1 MYVYIY
7 IYIDVP
13 MIIPPPRLTPRNSL
27 VRRGSKWRIP
37 VGCTWPEI
45 AILGDVSRDTVTDVN
60 SVYIEYNSIE

>member
-1 MYVYIY
+1 MCMYIYTCIY

-45 AILGDVSRDTVTDVN
+45 AKGDVSRDTVTDIN
-60 SVYIEYNSIE
+60 SV